1 MLMGVLPAEHVKAWR
16 ERRTQEI
23 ESTAG
28 RSRWRALGRW
38 AALEPDGGELV
49 KIRERV
55 AADFAALGSEGE
67 PALGPSLAKQLWD
80 MGLESEGARWD
91 PGAFPRGDAVASA
104 WSAARM
110 LEHRFPW
117 RSTRI
122 ADGAW
127 RQAGSEVPTWAL
139 PEGLR
144 MALYPLPDPQLVR
157 AAAASGGIDWSLL
170 AAVARE
176 ESRWDPRAVSAVGA
190 RGLVQL
196 MPATAAAVAER
207 IGRAKPSGDDLFDP
221 KTSLELGAAELA
233 RLLDVFG
240 GRLGPVVA
248 AYNAGEIQAQL
259 WLDQCGADCDDA
271 LYLLNISFSATRA
284 YTADVLAATVS
295 YADLY
300 GGTPVRSVTAEIVND

>member
-1 MLMGVLPAEHVKAWR
+1 
-16 ERRTQEI
+16 
-23 ESTAG
+23 
-28 RSRWRALGRW
+28 
-38 AALEPDGGELV
+38 
-49 KIRERV
+49 
-55 AADFAALGSEGE
+55 
-67 PALGPSLAKQLWD
+67 
-80 MGLESEGARWD
+80 
-91 PGAFPRGDAVASA
+91 
-104 WSAARM
+104 
-110 LEHRFPW
+110 
-117 RSTRI
+117 
-122 ADGAW
+122 
-127 RQAGSEVPTWAL
+127 
-139 PEGLR
+139 

-196 MPATAAAVAER
+196 MPATAAAVAAR

-233 RLLDVFG
+233 RLLKVFG

-271 LYLLNISFSATRA
+271 LYLLNISFSATLA
-284 YTADVLAATVS
+284 YTADVLAAADS

-300 GGTPVRSVTAEIVND
+300 GGAPARSVTAEIVTD